1 MEVPAC
7 CLCGG
12 KKKIT
17 LLRQVN
23 HQSSSL
29 PFLHYHLLS
38 VCSLSL
44 SVHLPPP
51 PFNTKQSRLDMC
63 DGPSSSWV
71 SSSQT
76 NNPPLSP
83 LLITLLS
90 RYDLQE
96 ASSHCTSL
104 ALCPSMT
111 VFIKRIR
118 IGGGL
123 AKATVEILNW
133 WFHKGE
139 KGYPSLAATS
149 CLMSQ
154 NPSFKQDFHCSPDDV
169 GLTLS
174 QSIIMLLFNSFD
186 RNRFKIHKDK
196 IVD

>member
-7 CLCGG
+7 CPCGG
-12 KKKIT
+12 KKKKIT

-123 AKATVEILNW
+123 AKATVEILN
-133 WFHKGE
+133 
-139 KGYPSLAATS
+139 
-149 CLMSQ
+149 
-154 NPSFKQDFHCSPDDV
+154 
-169 GLTLS
+169 
-174 QSIIMLLFNSFD
+174 
-186 RNRFKIHKDK
+186 
-196 IVD
+196 

>member
-7 CLCGG
+7 CPCGG
-12 KKKIT
+12 KKK
-17 LLRQVN
+17 N
-23 HQSSSL
+23 HFAEASQPSIFLSAISSL
-29 PFLHYHLLS
+29 SPPQCLLS
-38 VCSLSL
+38 IFVCPS
-44 SVHLPPP
+44 PPP

-123 AKATVEILNW
+123 AKATVEILN
-133 WFHKGE
+133 
-139 KGYPSLAATS
+139 
-149 CLMSQ
+149 
-154 NPSFKQDFHCSPDDV
+154 
-169 GLTLS
+169 
-174 QSIIMLLFNSFD
+174 
-186 RNRFKIHKDK
+186 
-196 IVD
+196 